1 MRLHRTR
8 GASPRSG
15 FLRSDPSSCQS
26 PPPASAMIET
36 IRSVVSVLSY
46 FVLPT
51 LLVGFPLYGLI
62 KGVRVYEVFVE
73 GAKEG
78 FEVAVT
84 IIPYLIAILFAIG
97 MFRASGAMDFLVN
110 ALDPILGAI
119 GVPAE
124 VVPMGIV
131 RPLTGSGS
139 AGLVADMMNQYG
151 EDSLLVK
158 MVATMFG
165 STETTFY
172 VIAVYFGAINIRD
185 TRHAVPAGLF
195 ADLVGFLASVY
206 VVQLLF
212 G

>member
-1 MRLHRTR
+1 METV
-8 GASPRSG
+8 RSLIG
-15 FLRSDPSSCQS
+15 IL
-26 PPPASAMIET
+26 SA
-36 IRSVVSVLSY
+36 
-46 FVLPT
+46 FVLPA

-84 IIPYLIAILFAIG
+84 IIPYLVAILFAIG
-97 MFRASGAMDFLVN
+97 MFRASGAMDFLIGL
-110 ALDPILGAI
+110 LDPVLGLI

-124 VVPMGIV
+124 VLPMAII

-139 AGLVADMMNQYG
+139 AAIVADMIQQYG
-151 EDSLLVK
+151 EDSLYVK
-158 MVATMFG
+158 MAATMFG

-172 VIAVYFGAINIRD
+172 VIAVYFGAVNIKN
-185 TRHAVPAGLF
+185 TRHAVPAGLL
-195 ADLVGFLASVY
+195 ADFVGVLASVY
-206 VVQLLF
+206 VVRLLF